1 VEITPRSGLP
11 AQQTPKDIWSVPHN
25 TNIAPGT
32 MAATQTTPRRKTLD
46 LNLRDKASKALQQ
59 AIEQQVNDFSLEGA
73 KVGDQHLPK
82 LLALLN
88 AANNIIPDLWRKIN
102 NSHITNSLV
111 HEMFLTSMR
120 IENEAKQAL
129 LVSIAAKEK
138 DPEEKV
144 NLFTLVKT
152 YSITSENATT
162 RYDKYIER
170 AQKVP
175 AVSIS
180 LKKVER
186 QCNQLITE
194 IGLPEAIDNR
204 YDLVNTDFE
213 PEAILN
219 KDATSLRGKINH
231 ALFAK
236 QSLMQSQETC
246 KRGLKIKKETF
257 DQEYCDNEKVPFS
270 VFEKFVAGSE
280 DYKQALNISLGN
292 EQRKLKNFDD
302 CVRNAG
308 KSLEELMTTHEEKR
322 IRFLDLERQ
331 WVSTKKKQ
339 SASSKKRKKRT
350 QPETPT
356 TRPDIGSSDDDD
368 SPIEE

>member
-1 VEITPRSGLP
+1 
-11 AQQTPKDIWSVPHN
+11 
-25 TNIAPGT
+25 
-32 MAATQTTPRRKTLD
+32 
-46 LNLRDKASKALQQ
+46 
-59 AIEQQVNDFSLEGA
+59 
-73 KVGDQHLPK
+73 
-82 LLALLN
+82 
-88 AANNIIPDLWRKIN
+88 
-102 NSHITNSLV
+102 
-111 HEMFLTSMR
+111 MR